1 MNTIYKYSLEIQKVN
16 QLIFLQWQY
25 EYTGS
30 YTDFLQAKEDRLAL
44 EDAAVQTA
52 KAKYKLELEWMRRQP
67 QARQTKSKS
76 RIDAF
81 YKLQKC
87 TKPRPQDVMLS
98 LESADR
104 RIGGKI
110 MSMKN
115 VNLKFGDTVILND
128 FSYEFCMGDRICIA
142 GGNGVGKVQFE
153 LLVYISSLVF
163 CFSHPFLFL
172 RTVDIFCSSANW
184 WAESR

>member
-1 MNTIYKYSLEIQKVN
+1 MN
-16 QLIFLQWQY
+16 
-25 EYTGS
+25 
-30 YTDFLQAKEDRLAL
+30 FLQAKEDRLAL

-81 YKLQKC
+81 YKLQKS

-104 RIGGKI
+104 RVGGKI

-115 VNLKFGDTVILND
+115 VNLKFDDTVILND

-142 GGNGVGKVQFE
+142 GGNGVGKVRF
-153 LLVYISSLVF
+153 
-163 CFSHPFLFL
+163 
-172 RTVDIFCSSANW
+172 
-184 WAESR
+184 

>member
-1 MNTIYKYSLEIQKVN
+1 
-16 QLIFLQWQY
+16 
-25 EYTGS
+25 
-30 YTDFLQAKEDRLAL
+30 LAL

-81 YKLQKC
+81 YKLQKS
-87 TKPRPQDVMLS
+87 TKPRPSEVMLS

-115 VNLKFGDTVILND
+115 VSLKFGDKVILND

-142 GGNGVGKVQFE
+142 GGNGVGKV
-153 LLVYISSLVF
+153 SLVQCLF
-163 CFSHPFLFL
+163 GPMYDVFLSY
-172 RTVDIFCSSANW
+172 IFVLCILERRLLFEYLLESSVLIAV
-184 WAESR
+184 

>member
-1 MNTIYKYSLEIQKVN
+1 MRLKPGNILETQRTKSIDIFTI
-16 QLIFLQWQY
+16 LQYQY
-25 EYTGS
+25 EYSGT
-30 YTDFLQAKEDRLAL
+30 YMDFLQAKDDRLAL

-81 YKLQKC
+81 YKLQKS
-87 TKPRPQDVMLS
+87 TKPRTQDIMLS

-104 RIGGKI
+104 RVGGKI

-142 GGNGVGKVQFE
+142 GGNGVGKVR
-153 LLVYISSLVF
+153 LNCLRIVA
-163 CFSHPFLFL
+163 CLF
-172 RTVDIFCSSANW
+172 
-184 WAESR
+184 

>member
-1 MNTIYKYSLEIQKVN
+1 M
-16 QLIFLQWQY
+16 
-25 EYTGS
+25 
-30 YTDFLQAKEDRLAL
+30 DFLQAKEDRLAL

-81 YKLQKC
+81 YKLQKS
-87 TKPRPQDVMLS
+87 TKPRPQDIMLS

-110 MSMKN
+110 LSMKN
-115 VNLKFGDTVILND
+115 VNLKFGDTVILNN

-142 GGNGVGKVQFE
+142 GGNGVGKVRLDYF
-153 LLVYISSLVF
+153 VCATSCVCSISHD
-163 CFSHPFLFL
+163 FSPPQ
-172 RTVDIFCSSANW
+172 TEDIICSSSNW
-184 WAESR
+184 GTESG

>member
-1 MNTIYKYSLEIQKVN
+1 M
-16 QLIFLQWQY
+16 
-25 EYTGS
+25 
-30 YTDFLQAKEDRLAL
+30 AL

-81 YKLQKC
+81 YKLQKS
-87 TKPRPQDVMLS
+87 TKPRPQEVMLS

-115 VNLKFGDTVILND
+115 VNLRFGDTVILND

-142 GGNGVGKVQFE
+142 GGNGVGKVRVMVVCDSFQCCVLQHIF
-153 LLVYISSLVF
+153 V
-163 CFSHPFLFL
+163 LFY
-172 RTVDIFCSSANW
+172 RVPDIFRSSSYWRAV
-184 WAESR
+184 S